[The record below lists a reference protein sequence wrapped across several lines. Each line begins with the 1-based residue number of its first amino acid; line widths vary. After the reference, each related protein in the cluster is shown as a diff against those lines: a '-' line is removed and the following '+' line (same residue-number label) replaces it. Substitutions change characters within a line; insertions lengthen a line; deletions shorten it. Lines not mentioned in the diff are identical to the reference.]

1 MPAPAGLRSGKYDWR
16 VSIALSDVI
25 AWSKSHQGKKLIRFT
40 AASAITTSVSL
51 TTILVVYG
59 FHIIPGIIG
68 ATLFGNIVAIMPS
81 YYLTR
86 AWAWGKRGKSHWRK
100 EVLPYWLMSFAGIG
114 FSLLG
119 ATWVKTIVH
128 THDLDHLLNT
138 ILVAGMNLVS
148 FAVFW
153 VLKIL
158 VFNRIFHTSPLVEM
172 DEHLRAEEARQG
184 APETA

>member
-1 MPAPAGLRSGKYDWR
+1 
-16 VSIALSDVI
+16 VSIAVSDVI

-40 AASAITTSVSL
+40 MASAVTTSVSL

-59 FHIIPGIIG
+59 FHIIDGIIS
-68 ATLFGNIVAIMPS
+68 ATLFGNLVAILPS

-86 AWAWGKRGKSHWRK
+86 AWAWGKRGRSHWRK
-100 EVLPYWLMSFAGIG
+100 EVLPYWLMSFAGIA

-119 ATWVKTIVH
+119 AAWVKHIVH
-128 THDLDHLLNT
+128 SYDLDHT
-138 ILVAGMNLVS
+138 VDTVLVAGMNLAS

-158 VFNRIFHTSPLVEM
+158 LFNRIFHTHPLDDI
-172 DEHLRAEEARQG
+172 DEHLREEEEKQG
-184 APETA
+184 ATESA

>member
-1 MPAPAGLRSGKYDWR
+1 
-16 VSIALSDVI
+16 VSIALSDAI
-25 AWSKSHQGKKLIRFT
+25 AWSKTHQGRKLIRFT
-40 AASAITTSVSL
+40 AASVITTMVSL

-59 FHIIPGIIG
+59 FHIITGIFT
-68 ATLFGNIVAIMPS
+68 ATLFGNVVAIVPS

-100 EVLPYWLMSFAGIG
+100 EVLPYWLMSSAGIA

-119 ATWVKTIVH
+119 AMWVKQIVH
-128 THDLDHLLNT
+128 AHDLDHLVDT
-138 ILVAGMNLVS
+138 ILVAGMNLAS

-158 VFNRIFHTSPLVEM
+158 LFNRIFHTNPLEGI
-172 DEHLRAEEARQG
+172 DEHLWEEEARQG
-184 APETA
+184 AAEPA

>member
-1 MPAPAGLRSGKYDWR
+1 M
-16 VSIALSDVI
+16 SIALSDAI

-40 AASAITTSVSL
+40 LASVITTMVSL

-59 FHIIPGIIG
+59 FHVITGIYT
-68 ATLFGNIVAIMPS
+68 ATLFGNVVAIVPS

-86 AWAWGKRGKSHWRK
+86 AWAWGKRGRSHLRK
-100 EVLPYWLMSFAGIG
+100 EVLPYWLMSFAGIA

-119 ATWVKTIVH
+119 AMWVKQIVH
-128 THDLDHLLNT
+128 AHDLDHLVDT

-158 VFNRIFHTSPLVEM
+158 LFNRIFHTNTIESI
-172 DEHLRAEEARQG
+172 DEHLWEEEARQG
-184 APETA
+184 AAEPA

>member
-1 MPAPAGLRSGKYDWR
+1 
-16 VSIALSDVI
+16 VSIALSDVLV
-25 AWSKSHQGKKLIRFT
+25 WSKSHQGKKLIRFT
-40 AASAITTSVSL
+40 LASVITTFVSL

-59 FHIIPGIIG
+59 FHIISGIIA
-68 ATLFGNIVAIMPS
+68 ATLFGNIVAIAPS

-86 AWAWGKRGKSHWRK
+86 VWAWGKRGKSHWRK

-119 ATWVKTIVH
+119 AALVKQIVH
-128 THDLDHLLNT
+128 SHDLDHTVNT
-138 ILVAGMNLVS
+138 VLVAGMNLAS

-158 VFNRIFHTSPLVEM
+158 LFNRIFHTDPLQGI
-172 DEHLRAEEARQG
+172 DEHLREEAEKQG
-184 APETA
+184 APEPA